1 MNKFKNFCKDNKAL
15 LVIALLLNIVFITMV
30 ILSLCGI
37 NIAKLMSDDPTMTK
51 INNWIVEAQLTPF
64 ISTLTFGSNIYFA
77 VSISSNDYTCK
88 PLIYTISLLPIFY
101 ICQFFPGNKLIV
113 SYLVPFCIC
122 LAYSFKFSTLWKSV
136 LFLGIVTGY
145 QYLMQMAKLSLFTFE
160 YLNTSIIN
168 YLVLSID
175 LYVVFIL
182 YRAICKTIYKNK
194 NKEVKEI

>member
-1 MNKFKNFCKDNKAL
+1 MKFKNFCRDNKAL

-37 NIAKLMSDDPTMTK
+37 NIAKLVVDDPTMTK
-51 INNWIVEAQLTPF
+51 INNWIIEAKLMPF
-64 ISTLTFGSNIYFA
+64 ISALTFGSNIYFA
-77 VSISSNDYTCK
+77 VSITSNDYTCK
-88 PLIYTISLLPIFY
+88 PLIYTIVLLPVFY
-101 ICQFFPGNKLIV
+101 VCQFFTGNKLIV
-113 SYLVPFCIC
+113 SYLIPFCIC
-122 LAYSFKFSTLWKSV
+122 LAYSFKFSTLWKSI
-136 LFLGIVTGY
+136 LFLGITTIY